1 MFVMFCQMIAT
12 ESPCRGSS
20 LWLILISVVGWRPL
34 VALEII
40 TAATEEVMWRRQKCW
55 HTTSTYVTWLQLPTW
70 WYDWDWSHRVIV
82 GIWTRTRTR
91 TRLWLCYERLG
102 HLSLDANMLL
112 TVDRFRGP
120 GVRTCWSEWR
130 CTLLT
135 RRRSTCCSSAG
146 DRPDQYP
153 ITAVTYWSVFTL
165 TSHDTTSC
173 CLTCPRHANC

>member
-1 MFVMFCQMIAT
+1 MFVMFLQMIAT

-91 TRLWLCYERLG
+91 LWLCYERLG

-112 TVDRFRGP
+112 TLDRFRGP

-173 CLTCPRHANC
+173 CLTCPRHANS